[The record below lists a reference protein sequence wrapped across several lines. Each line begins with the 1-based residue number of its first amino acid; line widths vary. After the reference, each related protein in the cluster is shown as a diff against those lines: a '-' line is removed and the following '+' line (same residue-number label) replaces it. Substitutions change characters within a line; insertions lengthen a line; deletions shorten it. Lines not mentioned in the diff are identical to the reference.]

1 MVKLLNNI
9 LNEYDVYVKVDSATN
24 EECIRVKAECYDSAE
39 IMVAE
44 MFNVNTFEYIDAQ
57 LVLIE

>member
-1 MVKLLNNI
+1 M
-9 LNEYDVYVKVDSATN
+9 NEYDVYVKINSATN

-39 IMVAE
+39 FMVAE

-57 LVLIE
+57 LVLNEE

>member
-1 MVKLLNNI
+1 M
-9 LNEYDVYVKVDSATN
+9 NEYDVYVKLSSSTV

-39 IMVAE
+39 FMVAE

-57 LVLIE
+57 LVLNEE